1 MKRVKRLTALIA
13 VAFST
18 LSAGTAMAA
27 TDGEI
32 QTAID
37 NGLGYLSGTQT
48 MGGYWNYGG
57 YEQAATGSAAY
68 AMMTQQGHWGDLA
81 AGNVAA
87 YKAQVDNAIAYLL
100 STATT
105 TTVST
110 RNDGANICPGGG
122 SCTGVY
128 WYGAGE
134 TTYTTGLIA
143 PAIAEYATRFGGG
156 AGAVATTTG
165 PLAGMTWGQIAQGI
179 TNTFSAGQSS
189 AINGNRDG
197 GWRYFP
203 GTGDSD
209 SSTTQW
215 AVISLIYNQTLGA
228 TTPQSVK
235 DHLAVWLANAQ
246 AADGSACYQPGVG
259 PCDQADTGGLLVA
272 LNFLGKGSSDP
283 AVQKALNYLNNHWQE
298 GQLGWNGN
306 FGQPY
311 AMWAEYKGLELT
323 VGLGNNTA
331 ITNLLPGNCG
341 NDRGADCNW
350 WQDYNQWLVANQAG
364 DGSFPGY
371 YYWGNPLAT
380 SLVLP
385 ILSGTEIPQQ
395 TPEPGSLAL
404 LLAALA
410 GSAAFARRRA

>member
-32 QTAID
+32 QTAIG

-68 AMMTQQGHWGDLA
+68 AMMTQQAHWGDLA

-100 STATT
+100 NTATT
-105 TTVST
+105 TSVST

-156 AGAVATTTG
+156 AGAVATNTG
-165 PLAGMTWGQIAQGI
+165 PLAARSRRASPIPSRPARAARSTETGMAAGAIFPERATRTAQRRNGRSFRWFTTRPWAPRRRRRSGI
-179 TNTFSAGQSS
+179 TW
-189 AINGNRDG
+189 RC
-197 GWRYFP
+197 GWPTRRQPMDPPVTSPAP
-203 GTGDSD
+203 GR
-209 SSTTQW
+209 
-215 AVISLIYNQTLGA
+215 A
-228 TTPQSVK
+228 TRPT
-235 DHLAVWLANAQ
+235 
-246 AADGSACYQPGVG
+246 
-259 PCDQADTGGLLVA
+259 
-272 LNFLGKGSSDP
+272 P
-283 AVQKALNYLNNHWQE
+283 AV
-298 GQLGWNGN
+298 
-306 FGQPY
+306 
-311 AMWAEYKGLELT
+311 
-323 VGLGNNTA
+323 
-331 ITNLLPGNCG
+331 C
-341 NDRGADCNW
+341 W
-350 WQDYNQWLVANQAG
+350 W
-364 DGSFPGY
+364 
-371 YYWGNPLAT
+371 
-380 SLVLP
+380 
-385 ILSGTEIPQQ
+385 
-395 TPEPGSLAL
+395 
-404 LLAALA
+404 
-410 GSAAFARRRA
+410 R